1 MKNRTPLILASLAL
15 SFQLHG
21 ETSLRLDDLFESMPP
36 MEASIASPQ
45 KQMHLEIG
53 ERHLYNHEIIQYL
66 DYVADVSPR
75 MIALGEHARSHGGR
89 PLVTYAISSPENLA
103 NLDTIRET
111 RKDIIDADASVDL
124 TDQPVVMHMGYSIH
138 GNESSG
144 ANAVPLLAYYLTAA
158 RSQML
163 TTQLESLVILLSPVF
178 NPDGLDRFAHWTN
191 NHRGL
196 VPSSDPIDREHVE
209 GFPSGRTNYYW
220 FDLNRDWMPHQH
232 PESQG
237 RLKLF
242 HEWKPNV
249 QLDFHEQGSESSYF
263 FMPGKPERTNP
274 LTPAINQ
281 KLTNAIADYHR
292 RVFDKDGVLY
302 FSEEGY
308 DDFFIGKG
316 STYPDLFGCVG
327 ILFEQPSSRGIQQ
340 DTQNGLLTF
349 PTTISNQFKTSLS
362 SIEAAT
368 ELRAELLDYQR
379 SFYVD
384 VSKNGKDQ
392 SGAYIATAVGDPTR
406 LREFVRVL
414 QGHQIEVELL
424 AEDQEV
430 NGFEYLAG
438 DAITI
443 RADQAQSTYLQALWN
458 RQIEFE
464 ENIFYDVSTWTL
476 PLAFNLQHTKDPVK
490 KVSSKALPDGFHS
503 PSREGALE
511 KSSIGYLI
519 DWRDSDSPALLY
531 ALLEAEANVRVAT
544 RPLRAMIS
552 GGEELDFGY
561 GSLFVSKALNE
572 SIPTKAVDLL
582 NRAWKNG
589 APVYSVGSSS
599 TSSGIDMGSRDFKVL
614 KLPKVLLAT
623 GPGMRPYDVGEIWHL
638 LDQRIEM
645 PVTMVE
651 TNRLEGVDLRNY
663 THILLVNGL
672 SSMTDSGVGKLKDFA
687 SAGGIIW
694 GQGDGTVKW
703 LVDKEFAKAEWRKTA
718 EEKAREA
725 LEKKS
730 DGVTGKNADSK
741 KSDSANKP
749 KSIERRPYADAR
761 DEAAFKLVRGAIF
774 GTSLD
779 VTHPIGYGYSSEFL
793 PVFRRSSKFIEPSLN
808 AYSTPVLYEEA
819 PLLSGYVSDDN
830 LETLSG
836 SASLVVAEQG
846 RGAIVLSLDDPN
858 FRAFWWGT
866 QRLMVNAI
874 FFGDLLETP

>member
-1 MKNRTPLILASLAL
+1 MKNRIPLILATLAL
-15 SFQLHG
+15 SFQLSG
-21 ETSLRLDDLFESMPP
+21 ETSLRLVDLFESMPP
-36 MEASIASPQ
+36 MEASISPPHER
-45 KQMHLEIG
+45 MHLEIG

-66 DYVADVSPR
+66 DYLADVSPR
-75 MIALGEHARSHGGR
+75 MIPLGEHARSHGGR
-89 PLVTYAISSPENLA
+89 PLVTYVISSPENLA
-103 NLDTIRET
+103 KLDLIRDA
-111 RKDIIDADASVDL
+111 RKDIIDPDASVDL
-124 TDQPVVMHMGYSIH
+124 ADQPVVMHMGYSIH

-158 RSQML
+158 GSQML
-163 TTQLESLVILLSPVF
+163 TAQLENLVILLSPVF

-191 NHRGL
+191 SNRGQ
-196 VPSSDPIDREHVE
+196 VPSSDQVDREHVE

-274 LTPAINQ
+274 LTPKINQ
-281 KLTNAIADYHR
+281 QLTNAMAEYHR
-292 RVFDKDGVLY
+292 RVFDRDGVLY

-327 ILFEQPSSRGIQQ
+327 ILFEQPSSRGIHQ
-340 DTQNGLLTF
+340 DTKNGLLTF
-349 PTTISNQFKTSLS
+349 PTTITNQFRTSLS

-368 ELRAELLDYQR
+368 ELRSELLDYQR

-384 VSKNGKDQ
+384 VSKATKSQ
-392 SGAYIATAVGDPTR
+392 SGAYIAMAVGDPTR

-414 QGHQIEVELL
+414 QGHQIEVEIL
-424 AEDQEV
+424 AENHEV
-430 NGFEYLAG
+430 DGFEYLAG
-438 DAITI
+438 EAITI
-443 RADQAQSTYLQALWN
+443 RTDQAQSTYLQSLWS

-476 PLAFNLQHTKDPVK
+476 PLAFNLQHTKEPVK
-490 KVSSKALPDGFHS
+490 KVSSTPLPDEFHS
-503 PSREGALE
+503 PSRGGNLE

-544 RPLRAMIS
+544 RPLKAMLS
-552 GGEELDFGY
+552 GGDEQDFGY

-582 NRAWKNG
+582 NKAWKNG
-589 APVYSVGSSS
+589 APIYPVASSS
-599 TSSGIDMGSRDFKVL
+599 TSSGIDLGSRDFKVL
-614 KLPKVLLAT
+614 ELPKVLLAT

-651 TNRLEGVDLRNY
+651 TNRLGGIELRDY

-672 SSMTDSGVGKLKDFA
+672 SSVTDGGIGKLKDFA
-687 SAGGIIW
+687 NSGGIIW
-694 GQGDGTVKW
+694 GQGDGAVKW

-725 LEKKS
+725 LQNKD
-730 DGVTGKNADSK
+730 DGGSGK
-741 KSDSANKP
+741 KSDSNKSDSADKP
-749 KSIERRPYADAR
+749 EPIERRPYADAR
-761 DEAAFKLVRGAIF
+761 DEAAFELVRGAIF
-774 GTSLD
+774 ATSLD
-779 VTHPIGYGYSSEFL
+779 ITHPIGYGYSSEFL
-793 PVFRRSSKFIEPSLN
+793 PIFRRSSKFIEPSLN
-808 AYSTPVLYEEA
+808 AYSTPVLYEET
-819 PLLSGYVSDDN
+819 PLLSGYVSNDN

-846 RGAIVLSLDDPN
+846 KGAIVLSLDDPN

-874 FFGDLLETP
+874 FFGGLLESP